1 MNKKGFTLIELI
13 VSITLVSI
21 ILVSLLATLVKL
33 KQTYEVI
40 EEDSDIRI
48 YSASISRHIN
58 NDIINNKG
66 ISRGTCNEEG
76 TKCELKFKNGEE
88 RTLEIYTTDKN
99 AYIEITD
106 ESGKRIGRRKTDLS
120 TISYTDSKTNKRKFI
135 RTIEMENRMDF
146 SEPDKLTTYG
156 YKFIGLSLDEYSYD
170 NKKDSTK
177 KDVLNILTIHLSDED
192 YNIKLYGTDTINKSD
207 SPITPE
213 PVNPPE
219 SGLACTTGNTS
230 LTQGTKFTR
239 GSYVYSYKQEGFWT
253 RMQGNQYNW
262 VNITADGWGVKLV
275 NRSSTSPITDKI
287 CATIDGK
294 PIVSTSHMYIN
305 SKATSI
311 DVSSLK
317 SSNVV
322 SMSSMFE
329 GTAAT
334 TITGLDK
341 LDTSNVTNMSSTFY
355 ATKVSILDLSSFNT
369 SKVTNMNYIFGNA
382 SATIGYARNSS
393 EVSKFNALSTSYKP
407 STLTFKLK

>member
-66 ISRGTCNEEG
+66 ISSGTCNEEG
-76 TKCELKFKNGEE
+76 SKCELKFKNGEE

-99 AYIEITD
+99 GYVEITD
-106 ESGKRIGRRKTDLS
+106 ESGKRIGRRQTELS

-135 RTIEMENRMDF
+135 RTIEIENRMDF
-146 SEPDKLTTYG
+146 SDPDKLTTSG
-156 YKFIGLSLDEYSYD
+156 HKFIGLSLDEYSYN
-170 NKKDSTK
+170 NKKNSTK
-177 KDVLNILTIHLSDED
+177 KDVLSVLTIHLSDED

-207 SPITPE
+207 SPVTPE
-213 PVNPPE
+213 PVNPPV
-219 SGLACTTGNTS
+219 SGLACTTGNSS
-230 LTQGTKFTR
+230 LSQGTKFTK
-239 GSYVYSYKQEGFWT
+239 GSYIYSYKQEGFWS
-253 RMQGNQYNW
+253 RMQGNQYTW
-262 VNITADGWGVKLV
+262 ANITADGWGVKLV
-275 NRSSTSPITDKI
+275 NRSSTSPITDEI

-294 PIVSTSHMYIN
+294 PIVSTSHMYTN

-322 SMSSMFE
+322 SMSNMFE
-329 GTAAT
+329 GAAAT
-334 TITGLDK
+334 TITGLNK
-341 LDTSNVTNMSSTFY
+341 LDTSNVTNMSLTFN
-355 ATKVSILDLSSFNT
+355 ATKVSILDLSSFDT
-369 SKVTNMNYIFGNA
+369 SKVTNMNYIFGNT

-393 EVSKFNALSTSYKP
+393 EVSKFNALSTSNKP